1 MKIEHLA
8 QRSCAIAPQV
18 FKTIV
23 EAMRAFLA
31 SVPAE
36 VSSDEQLA
44 LSLSSVRLSAE
55 VAAKE
60 AREENAAMTQY
71 QMADNAQRNEVLN
84 NNFGIIAGG
93 VSQLL
98 QLQGLPSLQG
108 LQPMPP
114 LPDKPLALL
123 GSAPLPGL
131 GAQRLALPG
140 ASGCAAAAAAAAADS
155 TPLLLLEGATSSH
168 GGAASKSVNPNVAG
182 SSASAAANA
191 AGASA
196 AASVV
201 MLGGKPFMMVPMTS
215 ADPEMLF
222 GAALAS
228 QPTQQRLQTG
238 SSGAAAAAAAAAAL
252 AMPTL
257 QDATHSYV
265 PSTCAA
271 LDSFSAPVLA
281 LWNEWTMGVRNA
293 HPLRSLVG
301 RDRSPEQERVRADWA
316 RKIQGNSGFG
326 VKCLKSQYDPVKQ
339 VNF

>member
-1 MKIEHLA
+1 
-8 QRSCAIAPQV
+8 
-18 FKTIV
+18 
-23 EAMRAFLA
+23 
-31 SVPAE
+31 
-36 VSSDEQLA
+36 
-44 LSLSSVRLSAE
+44 
-55 VAAKE
+55 
-60 AREENAAMTQY
+60 
-71 QMADNAQRNEVLN
+71 
-84 NNFGIIAGG
+84 
-93 VSQLL
+93 
-98 QLQGLPSLQG
+98 
-108 LQPMPP
+108 
-114 LPDKPLALL
+114 
-123 GSAPLPGL
+123 
-131 GAQRLALPG
+131 
-140 ASGCAAAAAAAAADS
+140 
-155 TPLLLLEGATSSH
+155 
-168 GGAASKSVNPNVAG
+168 
-182 SSASAAANA
+182 
-191 AGASA
+191 
-196 AASVV
+196 